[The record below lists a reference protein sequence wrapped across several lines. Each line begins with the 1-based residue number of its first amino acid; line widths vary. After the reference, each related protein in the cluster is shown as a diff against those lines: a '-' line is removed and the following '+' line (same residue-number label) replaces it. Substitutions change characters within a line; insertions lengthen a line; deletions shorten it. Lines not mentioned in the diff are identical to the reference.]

1 MTNHNNKT
9 IFYYL
14 LDVITQRKQG
24 IPNETLPD
32 DIKENINFAVWMQ
45 NLDFSEDSNIKTSLR
60 NHLQKQTEL
69 LSNAGKIKLS
79 EGNKH
84 LQKKA
89 TRLSVGAIISILAG
103 GISIIIAAILILFQ
117 KPKKEMSD
125 KQTA

>member
-1 MTNHNNKT
+1 MTNHDNKT

-45 NLDFSEDSNIKTSLR
+45 NLDFSEDSCIKASLR
-60 NHLQKQTEL
+60 THLQKQTEL

-79 EGNKH
+79 EGKH
-84 LQKKA
+84 PQKKG
-89 TRLSVGAIISILAG
+89 TRLSVGALISILAG
-103 GISIIIAAILILFQ
+103 GISIIIAAILIIFQ
-117 KPKKEMSD
+117 KPKKEVSD